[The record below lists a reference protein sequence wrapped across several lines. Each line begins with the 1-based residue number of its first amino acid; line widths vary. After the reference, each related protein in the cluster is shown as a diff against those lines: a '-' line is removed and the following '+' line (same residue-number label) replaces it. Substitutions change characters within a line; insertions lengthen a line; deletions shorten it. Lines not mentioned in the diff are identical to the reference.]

1 MSGQPW
7 SVRFARAAE
16 KDMNRLD
23 PQVGRRVIR
32 AIRGLAEDPDK
43 GSLRRLTGRLE
54 SRLRV
59 GDWRV
64 ILETDH
70 ETRQVFIVRVLP
82 RGRVYDR

>member
-16 KDMNRLD
+16 KDVNRLD
-23 PQVGRRVIR
+23 PQVRRRVVT
-32 AIRGLAEDPDK
+32 AIRRLAEDPDK
-43 GSLRRLTGRLE
+43 GSLSRLTGRPE
-54 SRLRV
+54 SRLRI

-70 ETRQVFIVRVLP
+70 EARQVFIVRVLP